1 MPVFRVN
8 DLEDFRS
15 ETSQARFKLVDG
27 VMSIEIKP
35 DSIIDTLFV
44 ERIERFR
51 KEMTR
56 GLELPVLIHIP
67 KNYLILDREAFATF
81 GSESGMEGCLAKA
94 IVIRAPL
101 RVLLLNFSLGF
112 YRGKHPFR
120 IFTSRSEAKMW
131 LFSHID
137 VDALMAER

>member
-1 MPVFRVN
+1 MAFYRVN
-8 DLEDFRS
+8 ELEDFRS

-27 VMSIEIKP
+27 VLSVDIKP
-35 DSIIDTLFV
+35 DSIIDTQFV

-56 GLELPVLIHIP
+56 GLELPVLVYIP
-67 KNYLILDREAFATF
+67 KNYLILDREAFAAF
-81 GSESGMEGCLAKA
+81 GSDSGMEGCIAKA

-112 YRGKHPFR
+112 YRGKQPFR

-137 VDALMAER
+137 VEALMAER